1 VDGLGV
7 KILERLCDSIL
18 KEIYGSEME
27 TSVEMA
33 QVQKKV
39 TSPKNRRS
47 QILTPTLQFDQKRV
61 RV

>member
-1 VDGLGV
+1 MV
-7 KILERLCDSIL
+7 LERLCDSIL
-18 KEIYGSEME
+18 KQISGSEME